1 MQILSTSLSALNSST
16 TRLNVTAN
24 NIANSNTPDFK
35 QKSVN
40 LQEAPNSSGVQVQN
54 ISTSTA
60 PSDLQNNNVN
70 LNEQM
75 VSLINEKNDFTF
87 NVKGLKVAD
96 DMIGSLLNVKA

>member
-1 MQILSTSLSALNSST
+1 MINPTKKPRTLGRGDS
-16 TRLNVTAN
+16 
-24 NIANSNTPDFK
+24 
-35 QKSVN
+35 
-40 LQEAPNSSGVQVQN
+40 QEAPNSSGVQVQN

-75 VSLINEKNDFTF
+75 VSLINEKNYFTF

-96 DMIGSLLNVKA
+96 DILGSLLNVKV